1 MGTLNIDRYHA
12 AMGDAS
18 YKDVA
23 RLHDKLLSDGQACF
37 YVTQRKLP
45 FAPCL
50 GHERLVRLLV
60 NSQIDRPRLRFLEQ
74 DRAGLKLFAKAI
86 EDMYFVGAIRTVRPG
101 TIVFAQQ
108 PFADISGAFG
118 LTQAQ
123 EIKFEHAFDLPMTT
137 ASTAMQFRM
146 AAGDKR
152 WLSDFSLRRNGDIE
166 RAVDIATYAFIGGFN
181 DTSNMEAAF
190 RLDIPAV
197 GTAAHYWQQAFIEY
211 MYEPEIE
218 PRTGKPKHFEQV
230 AFERW
235 LDANPNGTTLLLDTI
250 DVYLGAV
257 HAAMAATSTDAR
269 RRAFKGFRVDSGDL
283 AELGGWCLRFFEA
296 NGLHRLRPNLT
307 GDLDVEKVRAIVRE
321 FPEAAGFG
329 IGTKLSSEVPAVAGV
344 IFKQCLIDG
353 QPTLKASNS
362 IEKITLP
369 GRLQVFRGIDE
380 RGNYLE
386 DVTGLDDE
394 EIQIPGAARVERLL
408 LPFWEN
414 GQHSAIPSIEKQ
426 KAFVEE
432 QRKKFAGINTYPH
445 GLSRKLQKLRDDL
458 TARMRADN
466 SGWEEVLK
474 MPDQVSAKAGERMQR
489 DRPQ

>member
-18 YKDVA
+18 FKDVT
-23 RLHDKLLSDGQACF
+23 RLRDGLLSDAEATF

-60 NSQIDRPRLRFLEQ
+60 DSQIDRPRLRFLEQ
-74 DRAGLKLFAKAI
+74 DRGGLQLFAKAI
-86 EDMYFVGAIRTVRPG
+86 EDIQFVGKIRAVRPG
-101 TIVFAQQ
+101 TIVFASE

-146 AAGDKR
+146 AAGDHR

-166 RAVDIATYAFIGGFN
+166 RAVDIAVYAFIGGFN
-181 DTSNMEAAF
+181 DTSNMEAAH

-197 GTAAHYWQQAFIEY
+197 GTEAHYWQQAYLEFMDY
-211 MYEPEIE
+211 PEIE
-218 PRTGKPKHFEQV
+218 PRTERPKHFEQV

-250 DVYLGAV
+250 DVYMGAV
-257 HAAMAATSTDAR
+257 HAAMAATSNEAR

-283 AELGGWCLRFFEA
+283 AELGEWCLRFFEA
-296 NGLHRLRPNLT
+296 NGLTGLRPNLT
-307 GDLDVEKVRAIVRE
+307 GDLDVAKVKKIVAE
-321 FPEAAGFG
+321 FPQVAGFG
-329 IGTKLSSEVPAVAGV
+329 IGTKLSSEIPAVAGV
-344 IFKQCLIDG
+344 IFKQCLIKG
-353 QPTLKASNS
+353 RPTLKASNS
-362 IEKITLP
+362 QEKITLP
-369 GRLQVFRGIDE
+369 GQLQLFRGTDSH
-380 RGNYLE
+380 GNYVADIVGLE
-386 DVTGLDDE
+386 DEDI
-394 EIQIPGAARVERLL
+394 EISGAVNVERLL
-408 LPFWEN
+408 VPFWEN
-414 GQHSAIPSIEKQ
+414 GQHSSIPSITKQ

-432 QRKKFAGINTYPH
+432 QRRRFGDINNYRH
-445 GLSRKLQKLRDDL
+445 ELSTTLRDLQDQL
-458 TARMRADN
+458 TERMRTDQ
-466 SGWEEVLK
+466 SGWEDVLA
-474 MPDQVSAKAGERMQR
+474 MPELMSDKL
-489 DRPQ
+489 

>member
-1 MGTLNIDRYHA
+1 MGTLNFDRYHA

-18 YKDVA
+18 YKDVTRLQDKPLSEA
-23 RLHDKLLSDGQACF
+23 RSTF

-50 GHERLVRLLV
+50 GHERLVRLLID
-60 NSQIDRPRLRFLEQ
+60 SQIDRPRLRFLEQ
-74 DRAGLKLFAKAI
+74 DRGGLQLFAKAI
-86 EDMYFVGAIRTVRPG
+86 EDMKFVGSIRAVRPG

-108 PFADISGAFG
+108 PFADITGAFG

-137 ASTAMQFRM
+137 ASIALQFRI
-146 AAGDKR
+146 AAGDER

-181 DTSNMEAAF
+181 DTSNMEAAY

-197 GTAAHYWQQAFIEY
+197 GTQAHYWQQAYISFLDK
-211 MYEPEIE
+211 PELE

-257 HAAMAATSTDAR
+257 HAAMAATSNLQR
-269 RRAFKGFRVDSGDL
+269 RKAFKGFRIDSGDL
-283 AELGGWCLRFFEA
+283 AELGAWCLRFFEA
-296 NGLHRLRPNLT
+296 NGLEGLRPNLT
-307 GDLDVEKVRAIVRE
+307 GDLDVEKVRRIVEE
-321 FPEAAGFG
+321 FPAAAGFG
-329 IGTKLSSEVPAVAGV
+329 IGTKLSSEVRSVAGV
-344 IFKQCLIDG
+344 IFKQCLIED
-353 QPTLKASNS
+353 QPTLKASNTV
-362 IEKITLP
+362 EKTTLP
-369 GRLQVFRGIDE
+369 GRLQLFRGVDAD
-380 RGNYLE
+380 RKYVG

-394 EIQIPGAARVERLL
+394 DIEIPGAAQVERLL
-408 LPFWEN
+408 LPFWDN
-414 GQHSAIPSIEKQ
+414 GQHDVIPSIIKQ
-426 KAFVEE
+426 KSIVEE
-432 QRKKFAGINTYPH
+432 QRKRFTDISTYPCAI
-445 GLSRKLQKLRDDL
+445 SERLRQLREDL
-458 TARMRADN
+458 TAQMRADN

-474 MPDQVSAKAGERMQR
+474 VPESAVEISQLK
-489 DRPQ
+489 

>member
-18 YKDVA
+18 FKDVT
-23 RLHDKLLSDGQACF
+23 RLHDKKLSDAEATF

-50 GHERLVRLLV
+50 GHERLVRLLID
-60 NSQIDRPRLRFLEQ
+60 SQIDRPRLRFLEQ
-74 DRAGLKLFAKAI
+74 DRGGLQLFAKAI
-86 EDMYFVGAIRTVRPG
+86 EDMQFLGSIRAVRPG
-101 TIVFAQQ
+101 TIVFANQ
-108 PFADISGAFG
+108 PFADITGSFG

-137 ASTAMQFRM
+137 ASIALQFRM
-146 AAGDKR
+146 AAGEHR

-181 DTSNMEAAF
+181 DTSNMEAAH

-197 GTAAHYWQQAFIEY
+197 GTEAHFWQQSFIEY
-211 MYEPEIE
+211 MYEPEVE

-235 LDANPNGTTLLLDTI
+235 LDANPNGTTLLLDTV
-250 DVYLGAV
+250 DVYMGAV
-257 HAAMAATSTDAR
+257 HAVMAATSTDAR

-283 AELGGWCLRFFEA
+283 AELGEWCLRFFEA
-296 NGLHRLRPNLT
+296 NGLHGLRPNLT
-307 GDLDVEKVRAIVRE
+307 GDLDVEKVRGIVQE
-321 FPEAAGFG
+321 FPEVAGFG
-329 IGTKLSSEVPAVAGV
+329 IGTKLSSEVRNVAGV
-344 IFKQCLIDG
+344 IFKQCVIAG

-362 IEKITLP
+362 LDKTTLP
-369 GRLQVFRGIDE
+369 GRLQLFRGVDAK
-380 RGNYLE
+380 GKFVA

-394 EIQIPGAARVERLL
+394 HVEIAGATRVNRLL

-414 GQHSAIPSIEKQ
+414 GQHAVIPSIEKQ
-426 KAFVEE
+426 KAFVAE
-432 QRKKFAGINTYPH
+432 QRRAFRDINNYPVL
-445 GLSRKLQKLRDDL
+445 LSDRLRQLRDEL
-458 TARMRADN
+458 TAEMRADN
-466 SGWEEVLK
+466 SGWQEILKVPEDVPDEVSTK
-474 MPDQVSAKAGERMQR
+474 R
-489 DRPQ
+489 

>member
-1 MGTLNIDRYHA
+1 MGTLNFDRYHA

-18 YKDVA
+18 YKGA
-23 RLHDKLLSDGQACF
+23 TRLRDRSLSDARATF

-50 GHERLVRLLV
+50 GHERLVRLLID
-60 NSQIDRPRLRFLEQ
+60 SQIDRPRLRFLEQ
-74 DRAGLKLFAKAI
+74 DRGGLKLFAKAI
-86 EDMYFVGAIRTVRPG
+86 EDMHFVGAIRAVRPG

-108 PFADISGAFG
+108 PFADITGAFG

-146 AAGDKR
+146 AAGDHR

-181 DTSNMEAAF
+181 DTSNMEAAH

-197 GTAAHYWQQAFIEY
+197 GTEAHYWQQSYIEY

-250 DVYLGAV
+250 DVYMGAV
-257 HAAMAATSTDAR
+257 HAVMAATSTEAR

-283 AELGGWCLRFFEA
+283 AELGKWCLRFFEA
-296 NGLHRLRPNLT
+296 NGLRGLRPNLT
-307 GDLDVEKVRAIVRE
+307 GDLDVEKVRLILSE

-344 IFKQCLIDG
+344 IFKQCMIE
-353 QPTLKASNS
+353 QRPTLKASNS
-362 IEKITLP
+362 LDKTTLP
-369 GRLQVFRGIDE
+369 GSMQVFRGIDAA
-380 RGNYLE
+380 GNYVS

-394 EIQIPGAARVERLL
+394 EIEIPGAARVERLL
-408 LPFWEN
+408 QPFWEN

-426 KAFVEE
+426 KAFVADQM
-432 QRKKFAGINTYPH
+432 QRFHDLHNYPCT
-445 GLSRKLQKLRDDL
+445 LSDRLMKLRDEL
-458 TARMRADN
+458 TDRMRADN
-466 SGWEEVLK
+466 SGWEKVLQLTEE
-474 MPDQVSAKAGERMQR
+474 MPAELVYSK
-489 DRPQ
+489 

>member
-1 MGTLNIDRYHA
+1 MGTLNFDRYHA

-23 RLHDKLLSDGQACF
+23 RLHDTPLSGAQAAF

-50 GHERLVRLLV
+50 GHERLVRLLTD
-60 NSQIDRPRLRFLEQ
+60 SQIDRPRLRFLEQ
-74 DRAGLKLFAKAI
+74 DRGGLQLFAKAI
-86 EDMYFVGAIRTVRPG
+86 EDMRVVGAIRAVRPG

-108 PFADISGAFG
+108 PFADITGAFG

-146 AAGDKR
+146 AAGDER

-181 DTSNMEAAF
+181 DTSNMEAAH

-197 GTAAHYWQQAFIEY
+197 GTQAHYWQLAYIEY

-218 PRTGKPKHFEQV
+218 PLTGKPKHFEQV

-250 DVYLGAV
+250 DVYMGAV
-257 HAAMAATSTDAR
+257 HAAMAATSTEAR

-283 AELGGWCLRFFEA
+283 AELGAWCLRFFEA

-307 GDLDVEKVRAIVRE
+307 GDLDVAKVRRIVKD
-321 FPEAAGFG
+321 FPEVAGFG

-344 IFKQCLIDG
+344 VFKQCVIGDRA
-353 QPTLKASNS
+353 TLKVGNS
-362 IEKITLP
+362 QEKTTLP
-369 GRLQVFRGIDE
+369 GRLQLFRGIAAN
-380 RGNYLE
+380 GNYVA
-386 DVTGLDDE
+386 DVTGLDEE
-394 EIQIPGAARVERLL
+394 EIEIPGASRVERLL
-408 LPFWEN
+408 GPFWED
-414 GQHSAIPSIEKQ
+414 GQRVAIPSIEKQ
-426 KAFVEE
+426 KAIVEE
-432 QRKKFAGINTYPH
+432 QRKRFADIDHYPCL
-445 GLSRKLQKLRDDL
+445 LSDRLRTLRDDL
-458 TARMRADN
+458 TARMRSDN
-466 SGWEEVLK
+466 SGWADVLR
-474 MPDQVSAKAGERMQR
+474 MPEQVGDETM
-489 DRPQ
+489 PI

>member
-18 YKDVA
+18 FKDVT
-23 RLHDKLLSDGQACF
+23 RLHDQRLGDADATF

-60 NSQIDRPRLRFLEQ
+60 DSQIDRPRLRFLEQ
-74 DRAGLKLFAKAI
+74 DRGGLQLFAKAI
-86 EDMYFVGAIRTVRPG
+86 EDIQFVGKIRTVRPG
-101 TIVFAQQ
+101 TIIFAQE

-166 RAVDIATYAFIGGFN
+166 RAVDIAVYAFIGGFN
-181 DTSNMEAAF
+181 DTSNMEAAH

-197 GTAAHYWQQAFIEY
+197 GTEAHYWQQSYIEF
-211 MYEPEIE
+211 MSNPEIE

-250 DVYLGAV
+250 DVYMGAV
-257 HAAMAATSTDAR
+257 HAAMAATSTENR

-283 AELGGWCLRFFEA
+283 AELGEWCMRFFEA
-296 NGLHRLRPNLT
+296 NGLPGLRSNLT
-307 GDLDVEKVRAIVRE
+307 GDLDVKKVQSIVEE
-321 FPEAAGFG
+321 FPEVGGFG

-344 IFKQCLIDG
+344 IFKQCLIKD

-362 IEKITLP
+362 PDKITLP
-369 GRLQVFRGIDE
+369 GRLQLFRGSDAE
-380 RGNYLE
+380 GNYVGDQIGLE
-386 DVTGLDDE
+386 DEQVE
-394 EIQIPGAARVERLL
+394 IPGAVRIERLL
-408 LPFWEN
+408 CPFWEN
-414 GQHSAIPSIEKQ
+414 GQHSAIPSIMKQ
-426 KAFVEE
+426 KIFVEE
-432 QRKKFAGINTYPH
+432 QRKRFGDINSYPH
-445 GLSRKLQKLRDDL
+445 KVSNKLRQLRDEL
-458 TARMRADN
+458 TKQMHVDK
-466 SGWEEVLK
+466 SGWQEILK
-474 MPDQVSAKAGERMQR
+474 MPALITNDSLQTETKG
-489 DRPQ
+489 